1 VITSHRSFHL
11 LRASLASALLSCG
24 APEPAEAQAQPTAAA
39 SDKPVAGAVR
49 VQESPVIDGDVLND
63 PIWTGIAGVED
74 FWQITPNEG
83 QPASERTVVKIAYSD
98 NTLFFAVICYD
109 GSPGEIIVSDSRRDS
124 PLDNTDSVQIILDT
138 YRDTQNGFVFGTN
151 PAGLEYDGQ
160 VANEGQGTGSGN
172 VAGGGRQTGGAGGG
186 FNINWDGAW
195 QVRSRVIEQGWS
207 AEFAIPFKTL
217 RYPAGDEQRWGL
229 NLQRNIRRRN
239 ETAFWSPV
247 PRQFDLYRLSEAG
260 TLTGLEISRQRNLKV
275 FPYVLGQA
283 TTAHDTDTTWIGDVG
298 GDVKYS
304 LTPSLTLDGTVNTDF
319 AQVEVDDLQINLDR
333 FNLFFPEKRPFF
345 LENAG
350 LFAVGASGQVEM
362 FFSRRI
368 GIGPDG
374 AVIPIRGGGR
384 LSGKTGG
391 FDVGVLNMQTA
402 SEPGVTAANNFM
414 VARVAREL
422 PNRSRVGA
430 LFVNRVATGSLARDD
445 DDNQT
450 FGLDARWGVGR
461 YGLVDGWFGRTRT
474 PGRLGRD
481 LAFRGGASYN
491 SARWRLST
499 DYIEVQENFNPEV
512 GFLRRTAYRSG
523 TVAAFR
529 TVRFTDNR
537 FKLHEWRPHMMG
549 SGTWGVSDG
558 LYETGRWHLDQHFEF
573 KNSTEIHTGM
583 NLTHEGV
590 RRSFEIAPGVFV
602 PPGMY
607 DHAEAQIVQ
616 RTNEGYWISL
626 NNTLTA
632 GGFFGGNRVSLTPT
646 LRMRGGDSFNAEVG
660 ISYNNVNLPFGD
672 FHANLYRTRL
682 SYSFTPRIYSQALLQ
697 YNSQTSLWSTNLR
710 FGWLQ
715 DANTGL
721 FVVFNDT
728 QDVTEREA
736 FTLGRSLTVKFS
748 RMFDVLR

>member
-1 VITSHRSFHL
+1 VAF
-11 LRASLASALLSCG
+11 ASLSA
-24 APEPAEAQAQPTAAA
+24 PAATEAQAPPSSSPSTATAPA
-39 SDKPVAGAVR
+39 ERPVAGATRIGEPPIV
-49 VQESPVIDGDVLND
+49 DGDILND
-63 PIWTGIAGVED
+63 PIWAGLPGIEG

-83 QPASERTVVKIAYSD
+83 QPASERTVVKVAFSET
-98 NTLFFAVICYD
+98 TLYFGVICYD
-109 GSPGEIIVSDSRRDS
+109 SSPGEIIVSDSRRDS
-124 PLDNTDSVQIILDT
+124 PLENTDSVQIILDT
-138 YRDTQNGFVFGTN
+138 YLDTQNGFVFGTN

-172 VAGGGRQTGGAGGG
+172 FGGGGRQTGGSGGG
-186 FNINWDGAW
+186 FNINWDGVW
-195 QVRSRVIEQGWS
+195 QVQSRVIDEGWT

-217 RYPAGDEQRWGL
+217 RYPANAEQRWGL

-239 ETAFWSPV
+239 ETSFWAPLS
-247 PRQFDLYRLSEAG
+247 RQFTIYRLSEAG
-260 TLTGLEISRQRNLKV
+260 TLTGLQIPQQRNLKV
-275 FPYVLGQA
+275 IPYVLGQA
-283 TTAHDTDTTWIGDVG
+283 TTAHATDTIWKGDVG

-304 LTPSLTLDGTVNTDF
+304 LTPSLTVDATINTDF

-350 LFAVGASGQVEM
+350 LFAVGTSGQVEM

-384 LSGKTGG
+384 LSGKAHG
-391 FDVGVLNMQTA
+391 FDVGFLNMQTA
-402 SEPGVTAANNFM
+402 SEPGVTPANNFT
-414 VARVAREL
+414 VGRIAREL

-430 LFVNRVATGSLARDD
+430 LFVNRVGTGSLAGD
-445 DDNQT
+445 DDNNQT
-450 FGLDARWGVGR
+450 VGFDGRWGIGR
-461 YGLVDGWFGRTRT
+461 YGLVDGWIGRTRT
-474 PGRLGRD
+474 PDRLGRD
-481 LAFRGGASYN
+481 LAYRGGASYN
-491 SARWRLST
+491 SAKWRLGA
-499 DYIEVQENFNPEV
+499 DYTEVQENFNPEV
-512 GFLRRTAYRSG
+512 GFLRRTAFRSG
-523 TVAAFR
+523 SVSAFR
-529 TVRFTDNR
+529 TVRFGENR
-537 FKLHEWRPHMMG
+537 FALHEWRPHIMG
-549 SGTWGVSDG
+549 SGTWGITDG
-558 LYETGRWHLDQHFEF
+558 LHESGRWHIDQHFEW

-602 PPGMY
+602 PPGSY
-607 DHAEAQIVQ
+607 DHVEAQIVQ
-616 RTNEGYWISL
+616 RTNEGYWISV

-646 LRMRGGDSFNAEVG
+646 VTMRAGETFNAEIG
-660 ISYNNVNLPFGD
+660 ISYNNVNLPWGD
-672 FHANLYRTRL
+672 FNANLYRTRL
-682 SYSFTPRIYSQALLQ
+682 SYSFTPRIYTQALLQ

-728 QDVTEREA
+728 QDVSEIEA